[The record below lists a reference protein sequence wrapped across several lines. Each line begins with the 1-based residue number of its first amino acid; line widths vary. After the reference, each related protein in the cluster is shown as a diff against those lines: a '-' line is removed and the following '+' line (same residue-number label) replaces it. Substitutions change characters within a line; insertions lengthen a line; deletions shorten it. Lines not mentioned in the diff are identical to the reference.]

1 MVSCT
6 LVGNISDV
14 PNTGELQLQL
24 TDSDT
29 LFITSIHLLSNEQVR
44 PPTDENQEWESK
56 QHKQAILYICKT
68 GTFLERLA
76 KYV

>member
-44 PPTDENQEWESK
+44 PPTDENQE
-56 QHKQAILYICKT
+56 
-68 GTFLERLA
+68 
-76 KYV
+76 